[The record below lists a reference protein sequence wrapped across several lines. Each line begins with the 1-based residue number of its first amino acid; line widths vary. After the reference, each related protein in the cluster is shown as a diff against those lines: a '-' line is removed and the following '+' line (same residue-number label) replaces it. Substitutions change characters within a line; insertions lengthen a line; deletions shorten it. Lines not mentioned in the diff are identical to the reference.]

1 METTPDGSRA
11 TEDSFAKL
19 FERIADSALLVEIDS
34 GYIIE
39 ANAAARRLLG
49 YEREDLGRVRASDI
63 HPHEIPAFERFVEQ
77 VLAHGTWEQEG
88 LSCRTREGG
97 FVPARVRA
105 TDIEVFGRR
114 CVLVVVHDLR
124 TERLAELGQAVRKIS
139 HDLRNSLSTAMLLVE
154 NLSHRDDPGVRRSA
168 ERVLRALER
177 AVDMCRRTLAT
188 GTARE
193 PVPEPTEIDLVG
205 LIDDVL
211 ADVPAPEMACKNA
224 IPTGLRVTTDPRQLH
239 RALLNLARNAAEAEG
254 TTRVTIEGA
263 NQGDHVTIDVVD
275 DGPGL
280 PESTGASGG
289 IPAPRSVVA
298 GTGLGL
304 TIADELVRNNGGR
317 LCLVA
322 TDVGGTRFRVS
333 LPPRVSGEHAAQ
345 GAGPQHATS

>member
-1 METTPDGSRA
+1 METTPQGSRA

-34 GYIIE
+34 GFIIE

-49 YEREDLGRVRASDI
+49 YGREDLGRVRATDI
-63 HPHEIPAFERFVEQ
+63 HPHEIPAFERFVAQ

-88 LSCRTREGG
+88 LSCRTREGV

-105 TDIEVFGRR
+105 TDIEVFGKR

-124 TERLAELGQAVRKIS
+124 TERLADLGQAVRKIS
-139 HDLRNSLSTAMLLVE
+139 HDLRNTLSTAMILVE
-154 NLSHRDDPGVRRSA
+154 SLSQRADPGVQRSA

-188 GTARE
+188 GTAQE
-193 PVPEPTEIDLVG
+193 PTPEPTDVDLVG

-211 ADVPAPEMACKNA
+211 ADVPAQQVQCENA

-239 RALLNLARNAAEAEG
+239 RALLNLARNAAEAPG
-254 TTRVTIEGA
+254 TSRVTVEGA
-263 NQGDHVTIDVVD
+263 DRGDDVAIDVVD

-280 PESTGASGG
+280 PETAAGPRGL
-289 IPAPRSVVA
+289 PAPGSAVT

-304 TIADELVRNNGGR
+304 TIADELVRNNGGT
-317 LCLVA
+317 LALIA
-322 TDVGGTRFRVS
+322 TDSTGTRFRIS
-333 LPPRVSGEHAAQ
+333 LPADGQAGRHAE
-345 GAGPQHATS
+345 AG